1 MQEKFPV
8 LKKCK
13 KDSNAGNISH
23 IKEKI
28 QTKE

>member
-1 MQEKFPV
+1 MNEKFRL
-8 LKKCK
+8 LKKYK